1 MWVSMDILMFLLK
14 IAGIALGVGTL
25 YLLIRYRKEIIKFV
39 EEVLAELQKV
49 SWTPRKDL
57 INATWIVLIS
67 AICLGLFIT
76 TTDLLISRGMQ
87 AIIR

>member
-1 MWVSMDILMFLLK
+1 MINK
-14 IAGIALGVGTL
+14 IKTFI
-25 YLLIRYRKEIIKFV
+25 
-39 EEVLAELQKV
+39 EEVLVELSKV

-76 TTDLLISRGMQ
+76 LIDVILSRGMN

>member
-1 MWVSMDILMFLLK
+1 M
-14 IAGIALGVGTL
+14 IADVKTFIG
-25 YLLIRYRKEIIKFV
+25 
-39 EEVLAELQKV
+39 EVLAELKKV

-76 TTDLLISRGMQ
+76 STDLLLSRGMHF
-87 AIIR
+87 IVR

>member
-1 MWVSMDILMFLLK
+1 MITK
-14 IAGIALGVGTL
+14 IKTFI
-25 YLLIRYRKEIIKFV
+25 

-76 TTDLLISRGMQ
+76 TTDLLISRGMH

>member
-1 MWVSMDILMFLLK
+1 MISK
-14 IAGIALGVGTL
+14 IKIF
-25 YLLIRYRKEIIKFV
+25 I
-39 EEVLAELQKV
+39 EEVLVELSKV

-76 TTDLLISRGMQ
+76 TIDLLLSRGMH

>member
-1 MWVSMDILMFLLK
+1 M
-14 IAGIALGVGTL
+14 IADVKTFIDEVVA
-25 YLLIRYRKEIIKFV
+25 EIK
-39 EEVLAELQKV
+39 KV

-76 TTDLLISRGMQ
+76 STDLLLSRGMHV
-87 AIIR
+87 IVR

>member
-1 MWVSMDILMFLLK
+1 MK
-14 IAGIALGVGTL
+14 IKL
-25 YLLIRYRKEIIKFV
+25 FV
-39 EEVLAELQKV
+39 EEVIAEMNKV

-67 AICLGLFIT
+67 SICLGVFIT
-76 TTDLLISRGMQ
+76 LTDLLLSRGMH

>member
-14 IAGIALGVGTL
+14 IAAIALGVVTL

-76 TTDLLISRGMQ
+76 TTDLLISRGMH

>member
-1 MWVSMDILMFLLK
+1 MINK
-14 IAGIALGVGTL
+14 IKTFI
-25 YLLIRYRKEIIKFV
+25 
-39 EEVLAELQKV
+39 EEVLVELGKV

-76 TTDLLISRGMQ
+76 LIDLLLSRGMN

>member
-1 MWVSMDILMFLLK
+1 MDILMFLLK
-14 IAGIALGVGTL
+14 IAGIALGVVAL
-25 YLLIRYRKEIIKFV
+25 YFLIRHRKEIIKFV

>member
-1 MWVSMDILMFLLK
+1 MMDILIFIAK
-14 IAGIALGVGTL
+14 IIGIALAVGL
-25 YLLIRYRKEIIKFV
+25 AYAVIRYWQQIVKFV
-39 EEVLAELQKV
+39 EEVFAEMQKV

-76 TTDLLISRGMQ
+76 TTDLIISRGMH
-87 AIIR
+87 ALIR